1 MATETIKIEKV
12 TCDVCGKEIKDPQ
25 SECRNKYDRHGV
37 KNMTDIVKITADKNE
52 ASFVVKCRD
61 SGFAKSL
68 SGKIRGLWEK
78 IGENG
83 GERGSYAHEMK
94 TCGDLSTCVPCN
106 EDLLLQFDVRKD
118 DWHDRKVDRIYD
130 FVKRCATELY
140 LAESLRG
147 TSEGKNS
154 KDCQLQNGQK

>member
-1 MATETIKIEKV
+1 
-12 TCDVCGKEIKDPQ
+12 
-25 SECRNKYDRHGV
+25 
-37 KNMTDIVKITADKNE
+37 MTDIVKITADKDE

-68 SGKIRGLWEK
+68 SSKIRGLWEK

-83 GERGSYAHEMK
+83 GERGTYAYEMK
-94 TCGDLSTCVPCN
+94 TCGDLSACVPCN
-106 EDLLLQFDVRKD
+106 ENLLLRFDVGKD
-118 DWHDRKVDRIYD
+118 GGHDRKVDRIYD

-140 LAESLRG
+140 LSESVRG

-154 KDCQLQNGQK
+154 KDYQLRNSRI

>member
-37 KNMTDIVKITADKNE
+37 KNMTDSVKITTDKDE
-52 ASFVVKCRD
+52 ASFVMKCRD

-78 IGENG
+78 FGENG

-94 TCGDLSTCVPCN
+94 TCGDLSACVPCN
-106 EDLLLQFDVRKD
+106 EDLLLRFDVRKD

-140 LAESLRG
+140 LTESLRG

-154 KDCQLQNGQK
+154 KAY

>member
-37 KNMTDIVKITADKNE
+37 KNMTDIVKITTDKDE
-52 ASFVVKCRD
+52 ASFVMKCRD

-78 IGENG
+78 FGENG

-94 TCGDLSTCVPCN
+94 TCGDLSACVPCN
-106 EDLLLQFDVRKD
+106 EDLLLRFDVRKD
-118 DWHDRKVDRIYD
+118 DWHDRKVDRIYG

-154 KDCQLQNGQK
+154 KDY

>member
-1 MATETIKIEKV
+1 
-12 TCDVCGKEIKDPQ
+12 
-25 SECRNKYDRHGV
+25 
-37 KNMTDIVKITADKNE
+37 MTDIVKITADKDE

-78 IGENG
+78 ISENG
-83 GERGSYAHEMK
+83 KERGSYAYEMK
-94 TCGDLSTCVPCN
+94 TCGDLSACVPCN
-106 EDLLLQFDVRKD
+106 ENLLLRFDVGKD
-118 DWHDRKVDRIYD
+118 GGHDRKVDRIYD

-140 LAESLRG
+140 LSESFRG

-154 KDCQLQNGQK
+154 KDYQLRNSRI